1 MIPTFTKKNWKQL
14 HAWLCYLID
23 EQMQGIE
30 IAKNPAFV
38 VAAKTKITRLERLD
52 SKVRKMMEGKGPLN
66 R

>member
-14 HAWLCYLID
+14 HAWLRYLID

-38 VAAKTKITRLERLD
+38 VAAKTRITRLERLD